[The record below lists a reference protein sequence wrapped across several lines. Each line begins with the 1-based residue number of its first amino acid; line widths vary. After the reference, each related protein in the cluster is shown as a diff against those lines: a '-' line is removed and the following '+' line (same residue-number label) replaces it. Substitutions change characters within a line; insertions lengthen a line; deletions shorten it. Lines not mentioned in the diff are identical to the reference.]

1 TVPASPAPSVVPVPF
16 SNPAHVDPEE
26 AFVASI
32 ASCHMLT
39 FLHVAM
45 RAGVVVERYED
56 DAVGVMRKNERGAV
70 WVAAVTLRPRIVY
83 GGATRPTAEEIDRL
97 HHQAHEQCFI
107 ANSVKTEIALSL
119 DDGNPPSYAPRM
131 KWWRVLLLLVA
142 ACLFSE
148 TALAYASPPDPTWT
162 DGIYDDDGD
171 DVIVSLPWAAWL
183 VDLAPQ
189 AGLTPRFVAIPLA
202 PAGKVRLLPTPA
214 RSAFLGRAPPV
225 A

>member
-1 TVPASPAPSVVPVPF
+1 MAEHKAAIRWALPVDGESFLKGRYSREHTWSFDGGLSVPASPAPSVVSVPF

-83 GGATRPTAEEIDRL
+83 GGATRPTAEEIARL
-97 HHQAHEQCFI
+97 HHLAHEQCFI
-107 ANSVKTEIALSL
+107 ANSVKTEISLSL
-119 DDGNPPSYAPRM
+119 DDANP
-131 KWWRVLLLLVA
+131 
-142 ACLFSE
+142 
-148 TALAYASPPDPTWT
+148 
-162 DGIYDDDGD
+162 
-171 DVIVSLPWAAWL
+171 
-183 VDLAPQ
+183 
-189 AGLTPRFVAIPLA
+189 
-202 PAGKVRLLPTPA
+202 
-214 RSAFLGRAPPV
+214 RS
-225 A
+225 